1 MATSGTNWHDS
12 AKLQTALT
20 NFHNKETRFPTRE
33 VKEAKQAL
41 LGVYLKIFDLKLRS
55 EGFGVRVEYT
65 GSSYEEIK
73 VDAGDLEF
81 DVMIIMTNGDKLS
94 FEHVPDHPG
103 FSRIKPNSPQNEV
116 CFAKFLDDNKM
127 LVPAKVIDKL
137 QGHLADANNPNK
149 IPNLFLRR
157 HGPAIQ
163 IDVMKG
169 CELWFSID
177 MVPAIEIRANGT
189 VKRFVA
195 KPFKG
200 EVDNGA
206 SSFPTAWRCSYSLE
220 EKELLKDIDKDNG
233 CRKQTARIVKSL
245 RNREAALSCICSYW
259 IKTTILRLKNSGSW
273 DQPNLGRCVMR
284 VLESLAQ
291 AFQTGNLAHYFVP
304 QLNLLS
310 GESAIALQN
319 LASRLRVL
327 LRNET
332 EFYRAIG
339 MLV

>member
-33 VKEAKQAL
+33 VTEAKQAL
-41 LGVYLKIFDLKLRS
+41 LGYLQKFDLKLRS
-55 EGFGVRVEYT
+55 VGFGVRVEYT
-65 GSSYEEIK
+65 GSSYEGIK
-73 VDAGDLEF
+73 VDADDLEF

-94 FEHVPDHPG
+94 FEHVPGHPG

-137 QGHLADANNPNK
+137 QGHLAGADNPNK
-149 IPNLFLRR
+149 GPNLLLRR

-163 IDVMKG
+163 IDVMKSG
-169 CELWFSID
+169 KLWFSID
-177 MVPAIEIRANGT
+177 MVPAIEIRANGA

-200 EVDNGA
+200 EVGNGA

-220 EKELLKDIDKDNG
+220 EKALLKDIDKGNE

-259 IKTTILRLKNSGSW
+259 IKTTILRLKNSGIW
-273 DQPNLGRCVMR
+273 DQANLGRCVMR

-291 AFQTGNLAHYFVP
+291 AFKTGNLPHYFVP

-310 GESAIALQN
+310 GERAIALQN
-319 LASRLRVL
+319 LESRLRVL